1 MEDVLKCLTKGDF
14 VMGGEN
20 HNSHGCMV
28 TFPNESPFP
37 NMPKNVGED
46 RRFMAMPAYIGGPF
60 DMAGMKWY
68 GSNTANKEIGLPR
81 SILMVMLND
90 KTTGAP
96 VCLMSGN
103 LLSAYRTGAIPGVG
117 LRHLAPKGAKT
128 GAIYGPGVMGKT
140 SLDAFMAT
148 CPELDTLKVKGRG
161 KKSLDS
167 FLEYVK
173 ATYPQLT
180 TVTVVDDI
188 ETLVRDSDVISFAA
202 TAGTDPSKY
211 AYVKGEWIKPGAL
224 IVAPSAFDME
234 TDFLKEKCKKV
245 VDNIKLYE
253 AWAEEYPYP
262 TFGSINIIGAKFT
275 DMCHDGIISKSDITD
290 MGDIL
295 LGNASG
301 RDSDDQIIIYSVGGM
316 PVEDVAWGKVCYE
329 NAVKKWTFKGMDGMK
344 HVAAFLTK
352 SEPQVIQAHEAS
364 SEVIMN
370 NCIRCHTQLNT
381 EFVKTGK
388 IDYMMS
394 QVGEGK
400 ACWDCHRDVPHGGKN
415 SLSGTPGAIVPL
427 PESPVPEW
435 LRKMVNQ
442 KDK

>member
-1 MEDVLKCLTKGDF
+1 MYPEVDFLYLNEQEMIKAGVKNMPKCIDTMEDVLKCLTKGDF

-46 RRFMAMPAYIGGPF
+46 RRFMAMPAY
-60 DMAGMKWY
+60 
-68 GSNTANKEIGLPR
+68 R
-81 SILMVMLND
+81 
-90 KTTGAP
+90 
-96 VCLMSGN
+96 
-103 LLSAYRTGAIPGVG
+103 
-117 LRHLAPKGAKT
+117 GAKT

-234 TDFLKEKCKKV
+234 TDFLKEKCKMV

-301 RDSDDQIIIYSVGGM
+301 RDSDDQIIVYSVGGM

-329 NAVKKWTFKGMDGMK
+329 NAVKMGLG
-344 HVAAFLTK
+344 TK
-352 SEPQVIQAHEAS
+352 
-364 SEVIMN
+364 
-370 NCIRCHTQLNT
+370 LNLWN
-381 EFVKTGK
+381 KP
-388 IDYMMS
+388 DM
-394 QVGEGK
+394 
-400 ACWDCHRDVPHGGKN
+400 C
-415 SLSGTPGAIVPL
+415 
-427 PESPVPEW
+427 
-435 LRKMVNQ
+435 
-442 KDK
+442 

>member
-1 MEDVLKCLTKGDF
+1 
-14 VMGGEN
+14 
-20 HNSHGCMV
+20 
-28 TFPNESPFP
+28 
-37 NMPKNVGED
+37 
-46 RRFMAMPAYIGGPF
+46 
-60 DMAGMKWY
+60 MAGMKWY

-234 TDFLKEKCKKV
+234 TDFLKEKCKMV
-245 VDNIKLYE
+245 VDNIKLYIALGVNGHGSLHIALE
-253 AWAEEYPYP
+253 A
-262 TFGSINIIGAKFT
+262 
-275 DMCHDGIISKSDITD
+275 
-290 MGDIL
+290 L
-295 LGNASG
+295 LRALHAVAAIVELIHCA
-301 RDSDDQIIIYSVGGM
+301 DAVGG
-316 PVEDVAWGKVCYE
+316 
-329 NAVKKWTFKGMDGMK
+329 
-344 HVAAFLTK
+344 
-352 SEPQVIQAHEAS
+352 
-364 SEVIMN
+364 
-370 NCIRCHTQLNT
+370 CIRLRHRQQGTGNRGACALQGGQTDRQGDGRNAHGCIARQPLAPQRYGRKRVGCLLHVITCLFFILPGNPGQQL
-381 EFVKTGK
+381 
-388 IDYMMS
+388 
-394 QVGEGK
+394 
-400 ACWDCHRDVPHGGKN
+400 R
-415 SLSGTPGAIVPL
+415 PL
-427 PESPVPEW
+427 W
-435 LRKMVNQ
+435 LLQ
-442 KDK
+442 